1 MERTRSMKIADL
13 EVRIHLLKQQ
23 EIKLRSMI
31 SSTLTDLKLRTQR
44 MVELSSTLK
53 KLDETSD
60 ELVRV
65 QREKP

>member
-1 MERTRSMKIADL
+1 MKIADL